1 MMNQEKIQEVFSD
14 EAFLKE
20 IFSKEI
26 PEEVQSILAEKDVEL
41 SIEDILKLR
50 KIIEKKLN
58 QGVELSD
65 DELEDVTGG
74 VVVIGA
80 IVYTVLPLI
89 AATIICDAILDATNT
104 RW

>member
-1 MMNQEKIQEVFSD
+1 MNQERIQEVFSD
-14 EAFLKE
+14 ETFVKE
-20 IFSKEI
+20 LLSRET
-26 PEEVQSILAEKDVEL
+26 PEEVQKMLADKKIDL
-41 SIEDILKLR
+41 SIDDILKIR
-50 KIIEKKLN
+50 TIFEKKLD
-58 QGVELSD
+58 QRAELSD
-65 DELEDVTGG
+65 DELEDVSGG

>member
-1 MMNQEKIQEVFSD
+1 MNQERIQEVFSD
-14 EAFLKE
+14 ETFVKE
-20 IFSKEI
+20 LLSRET
-26 PEEVQSILAEKDVEL
+26 PEEVQKMLADKKIDL
-41 SIEDILKLR
+41 SIDDILKIR
-50 KIIEKKLN
+50 TIFEKKLD
-58 QGVELSD
+58 QSAELSD
-65 DELEDVTGG
+65 DELEDVSGG